1 MLLWDATSGDFG
13 PYTISAFTEDATI
26 NSGAY
31 AQLLKQKVMP
41 HFTASF
47 SHPLVNQSRV
57 VENWINWK
65 REFHV
70 VYFPRMSPALSIIE
84 YLWAKLASLRA

>member
-1 MLLWDATSGDFG
+1 VWQTVDLVDLQRSHAKQLRVRERSVLLWDAASGDFG
-13 PYTISAFTEDATI
+13 PYTISASTEDATI

-31 AQLLKQKVMP
+31 AQLLKQKVIP

-57 VENWINWK
+57 AENWIN
-65 REFHV
+65 
-70 VYFPRMSPALSIIE
+70 
-84 YLWAKLASLRA
+84 